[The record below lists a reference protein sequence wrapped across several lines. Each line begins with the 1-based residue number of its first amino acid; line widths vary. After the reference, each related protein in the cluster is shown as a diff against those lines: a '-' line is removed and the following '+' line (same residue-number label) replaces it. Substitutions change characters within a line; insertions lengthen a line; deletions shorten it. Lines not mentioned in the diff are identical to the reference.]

1 MIASSHQIIINI
13 KGGGKIKKYLR
24 SACLLLLLISLFP
37 LVAFGGEGLP
47 QRKGMINDFA
57 NVIPPNVKADIEAR
71 VREVFE
77 KTGITIAV
85 ATVQTMGV
93 NYTSDYANRLY
104 KAWGIG
110 KKGENK
116 GVLIFVAVKE
126 RKVRIETGYG
136 VEGILPDGKVGE
148 ILRNEVLPH
157 FKKNDYGTGL
167 MNAVN
172 AVSMIIAEDAKVKLS
187 EQAITENATPPV
199 ADIPPEQDDGV
210 DAWGIGIVLGIIA
223 GLFALIFFLVKKFG
237 GKGGGTSNNGTRL
250 FSGSSGTSGSDS
262 SDSGDSGFDG
272 GESGGGG
279 SESDY

>member
-1 MIASSHQIIINI
+1 MI
-13 KGGGKIKKYLR
+13 KYLR
-24 SACLLLLLISLFP
+24 LVCLLLLLISLFP
-37 LVAFGGEGLP
+37 LVAISEEGFP
-47 QRKGMINDFA
+47 RRQGMINDFA
-57 NVIPPNVKADIEAR
+57 NVIPPNVKADMEGR

-77 KTGITIAV
+77 KTGTTIAV

-148 ILRNEVLPH
+148 ILRNEMLPH

-167 MNAVN
+167 LNAVN
-172 AVSMIIAEDAKVKLS
+172 SVSMIIAEDAKVKLS
-187 EQAITENATPPV
+187 EQAITGDATPPAV
-199 ADIPPEQDDGV
+199 DDQPKQDDGL

-237 GKGGGTSNNGTRL
+237 GRGGGTSDNGTSV

>member
-1 MIASSHQIIINI
+1 M
-13 KGGGKIKKYLR
+13 
-24 SACLLLLLISLFP
+24 
-37 LVAFGGEGLP
+37 
-47 QRKGMINDFA
+47 
-57 NVIPPNVKADIEAR
+57 
-71 VREVFE
+71 
-77 KTGITIAV
+77 
-85 ATVQTMGV
+85 
-93 NYTSDYANRLY
+93 
-104 KAWGIG
+104 
-110 KKGENK
+110 
-116 GVLIFVAVKE
+116 
-126 RKVRIETGYG
+126 
-136 VEGILPDGKVGE
+136 EGILPDGKVGE

>member
-1 MIASSHQIIINI
+1 MI
-13 KGGGKIKKYLR
+13 KYLR
-24 SACLLLLLISLFP
+24 LVCLLLLLISLFP
-37 LVAFGGEGLP
+37 LVAISEEGFP
-47 QRKGMINDFA
+47 RRQGMINDFA
-57 NVIPPNVKADIEAR
+57 NVIPPNAKANMEAR
-71 VREVFE
+71 VREVFK
-77 KTGITIAV
+77 KTGTTIAV

-116 GVLIFVAVKE
+116 GVLIFVSIKE

-136 VEGILPDGKVGE
+136 VEGILPDGKVGA
-148 ILRNEVLPH
+148 ILRNDMLPH

-167 MNAVN
+167 MNTVN
-172 AVSMIIAEDAKVKLS
+172 AVSTIIAEDAKVKLS
-187 EQAITENATPPV
+187 EQSITGNATPSV
-199 ADIPPEQDDGV
+199 ADEQPKQDDGM
-210 DAWGIGIVLGIIA
+210 DAWGLGIVFGIIA
-223 GLFALIFFLVKKFG
+223 FIFALIFFLVKKFG
-237 GKGGGTSNNGTRL
+237 GKGGGTSDKGTTL
-250 FSGSSGTSGSDS
+250 FSGDSGTSDSGS